1 MFSAKKLEK
10 LVAAGIIS
18 PEQKSEILK
27 FDDTTSGGFVM
38 KALSLL
44 AIFTIGIGV
53 ISMIAS
59 NWEAI
64 SDGVKLFVMFV
75 VLFAT
80 AGGAVYYR
88 QTGQTDKAENWLV
101 GLFLFTG
108 AAIGLVIQIYHL
120 SGGKMHTPFGFWC
133 LTTLPLLFAAKKKNI
148 AYFWVS
154 LFLAWCAMFFISF
167 KAFRLERL
175 LEVYAL
181 LVAVGFLLNKYVP
194 NFVAGSVLKKQ
205 SFFAFYLVLA
215 VYILWYS
222 GERLLISAG
231 ILLATSFLY
240 YHYQDYRKVRLN
252 IKFAGLWVFGAYIY
266 FGDEIGLFS
275 TGLGL
280 ILSGVLLILL
290 LKGVSKI
297 SKQIKGGQKNA

>member
-27 FDDTTSGGFVM
+27 FDDAVSGGFVM

-44 AIFTIGIGV
+44 AIFTIGVGV
-53 ISMIAS
+53 ISIVAS

-64 SDGVKLFVMFV
+64 SDGVKLFVMFA
-75 VLFAT
+75 VLFGT

-88 QTGQTDKAENWLV
+88 QTGQTDKAENWLA
-101 GLFLFTG
+101 GLFLFVG

-120 SGGKMHTPFGFWC
+120 SGGKIHTPFGFWC
-133 LTTLPLLFAAKKKNI
+133 LATLPLLFAAKKKNV
-148 AYFWVS
+148 AYFWVL
-154 LFLAWCAMFFISF
+154 LFLVWCTMWLTDYWP
-167 KAFRLERL
+167 FRLQLL
-175 LEVYAL
+175 LEAYATL
-181 LVAVGFLLNKYVP
+181 LAVGFLLCKYVP
-194 NFVAGSVLKKQ
+194 SFAAGSVLEKQ

-222 GERLLISAG
+222 LSHLLISAG

-240 YHYQDYRKVRLN
+240 YHDREYRKIRLN
-252 IKFAGLWVFGAYIY
+252 IKFAGLWVFSAYIY
-266 FGDEIGLFS
+266 LGDKIGLFS
-275 TGLGL
+275 TGIGM
-280 ILSGVLLILL
+280 IISGVVLIAV
-290 LKGVSKI
+290 LKGISKI
-297 SKQIKGGQKNA
+297 SKQLRGGQENA